1 MRAADDLDLLLG
13 AAYEAGK
20 IAEKYF
26 RADPKTWEKDG
37 GQGPVTIADLEIDAM
52 LRETLMAARPDYGW
66 LSEES
71 DDDLARL
78 EKSSVFVI
86 DPIDGTRAF
95 VEGRETFSHSL
106 AIAHDGVVG
115 SAVVHLP
122 LRGKTYAAASGN
134 GATLNDAPLTVSNQ
148 TDAKKATILA
158 GKMNVKP
165 DYWASGQAPFKP
177 HFRSS
182 LAYRMALV
190 GQGRFDGM
198 LTLRPTWEWDVAAG
212 ALIIQ
217 EAGGTV
223 ADRTRAP
230 LRFNNEGAQF
240 NGVIAAGPPLYE
252 DLMDK
257 LAPFSDGAANNKA

>member
-1 MRAADDLDLLLG
+1 MPAVDDLELLH
-13 AAYEAGK
+13 AAALEAGK

-26 RADPKTWEKDG
+26 RADPETWDKGD
-37 GQGPVTIADLEIDAM
+37 GQGPVTVADLEIDAM
-52 LRETLMAARPDYGW
+52 LRETLSAARPDYGW
-66 LSEES
+66 LSEET
-71 DDDLARL
+71 DDDLGRL

-106 AIAHDGVVG
+106 AVAHEGVVT

-122 LRGKTYAAASGN
+122 LRGKTYRAATGKGASM
-134 GATLNDAPLTVSNQ
+134 NDQALSVSSQPN
-148 TDAKKATILA
+148 TDDATILA
-158 GKMNVKP
+158 GKMNAKGA
-165 DYWASGQAPFKP
+165 YWKSGVAPFKP

-212 ALIIQ
+212 TLIIQ

-223 ADRTRAP
+223 ADLNRAP
-230 LRFNNEGAQF
+230 LRFNNKSAQF
-240 NGVIAAGPPLYE
+240 NGVLAAGAALYE

-257 LAPFSDGAANNKA
+257 LVPFGDGATSGKA